1 MRGLLLDTSVLIR
14 AEREAVDV
22 WDALLKVREQT
33 GATDVGVSTLALM
46 ELAYGVVRADTESR
60 RSSRQRFLSDV
71 SRLLD
76 VYPVTASGATAAG
89 IVEGELSL
97 AGIRV
102 ATVDL
107 LIGVTARELGF
118 GIVTHNLRHFESIPG
133 LQVVSI

>member
-33 GATDVGVSTLALM
+33 GATDVGVSTLTLM

-118 GIVTHNLRHFESIPG
+118 GIVTHNLRHFERIPG